1 MPAVRPHDRPTRAL
15 VPSLA
20 GQAAMTIVHFG
31 AVLFLVGVFGTFAA
45 AVMHGRMHGR
55 DFEPIDLL
63 AKARR
68 VFSELN
74 RGT

>member
-1 MPAVRPHDRPTRAL
+1 
-15 VPSLA
+15 
-20 GQAAMTIVHFG
+20 MTIVHFG